1 MTDEMR
7 HMNLEYEKK
16 VRECLNS
23 KQETLFAEA
32 CRISTH
38 CVEI

>member
-1 MTDEMR
+1 MTDEML
-7 HMNLEYEKK
+7 HTKLEYEKK

-32 CRISTH
+32 CSMSTH
-38 CVEI
+38 CVEM